1 VLITFFP
8 TFVLVASG
16 LRALPPGTRDVFTV
30 LGANRLTLLR
40 LLVIPSAV
48 PSLLTALRISS
59 ANCILA
65 ALVAEYLMGTAGL
78 GRLFATSESRF
89 DTAAAWAAC
98 LVATTVSVAA
108 FLGSRRLERRVR
120 DRFAA

>member
-1 VLITFFP
+1 M
-8 TFVLVASG
+8 ASG
-16 LRALPPGTRDVFTV
+16 MRALPPGTRDVFAV
-30 LGANRLTLLR
+30 LGAKRLTRLR
-40 LLVIPSAV
+40 LLAVPSAV

-65 ALVAEYLMGTAGL
+65 ALVAEYLMGTTGL

-98 LVATTVSVAA
+98 LVATIASVAA